1 MERSVDLANIAM
13 IHIDDSSLNV
23 LYYKSSLGISPR
35 YACVPASIARSFSRA
50 NLDASLSAFDSE
62 SVCKSTEDAVDF
74 ADGDAL
80 GAASGD
86 ASAA

>member
-1 MERSVDLANIAM
+1 LERSVDLANIAM

-50 NLDASLSAFDSE
+50 NLGAFDSE